1 MYFCPM
7 KHTYY
12 PQGMTKTNSKALLL
26 GLVLGLMLPIS
37 VIAQQ
42 GGGVFGYG
50 KKKEQAD
57 SYGFMGRGSSSGRY
71 NVGTQHF
78 GEDVNGGYNIGTQ
91 QFGQEL
97 PLGSGWLVL
106 TLAGA
111 AYAFKKRKNNHKK

>member
-1 MYFCPM
+1 M
-7 KHTYY
+7 K
-12 PQGMTKTNSKALLL
+12 KTNGKALLL
-26 GLVLGLMLPIS
+26 GLVLGLMLPMTLN
-37 VIAQQ
+37 AQQ

-50 KKKEQAD
+50 KQMEQAN
-57 SYGFMGRGSSSGRY
+57 SYGFIGRGSSLGSY

>member
-1 MYFCPM
+1 M
-7 KHTYY
+7 K
-12 PQGMTKTNSKALLL
+12 KTNGKALLL

-50 KKKEQAD
+50 NRAEQVED
-57 SYGFMGRGSSSGRY
+57 YGFIGRGSSVGSY

-91 QFGQEL
+91 QFGQNL

-111 AYAFKKRKNNHKK
+111 AYTLKKRKNNH